1 VSDESLSCHAV
12 QVYCNHLIRR
22 KKGPLPPLHLD
33 QTPRHSNI
41 HQTLLFSISVAYHL
55 MRADP
60 QLRTRGV
67 ILKPDERDGV
77 IVIGREGVVKLA
89 QVAELELV

>member
-1 VSDESLSCHAV
+1 
-12 QVYCNHLIRR
+12 
-22 KKGPLPPLHLD
+22 
-33 QTPRHSNI
+33 
-41 HQTLLFSISVAYHL
+41 